1 MAVRQLVRSVHR
13 AGPGSLRAT
22 LFYPADPAGVDG
34 ARLTGIVP
42 PAPGGPRPVVVFM
55 PGINVSP
62 DSYRWLAAEL
72 AAAGL
77 VTALYSLIGDLGPV
91 GPGITPGIDLDALAP
106 ETLGRRPSAVVL
118 GDVIDLVAADPLLGR
133 GVDPDRIGLGGHSA
147 GGTLALHN
155 ASPDWFPGVRA
166 AFAYAGHTMA
176 ATALGHGEAAVMPV
190 PSAVPLLIMAGARD
204 GVIEASRDRYRSED
218 GRGESRSGNDD
229 GRSDDYDSGDHDPVR
244 RTFEEAVTSDRGDCW
259 WVELAAG
266 VHFTACHPVD
276 HTSGRSFLDPPA
288 DPADP
293 PGRDGA
299 GEAGRA
305 RELLAELATA
315 FLVEHLAGGP
325 SALDDLVTRPG
336 VSNWSRR

>member
-22 LFYPADPAGVDG
+22 LFYPADPDGMDG
-34 ARLTGIVP
+34 ARLTGIIP
-42 PAPGGPRPVVVFM
+42 PAPGGPQPVVVFM
-55 PGINVSP
+55 PGINVAP
-62 DSYRWLAAEL
+62 DSYRWLASEL
-72 AAAGL
+72 VGAGF
-77 VTALYSLIGDLGPV
+77 VVALYSLIADLGPV

-106 ETLGRRPSAVVL
+106 GTLGRRPSSPAL
-118 GDVIDLVAADPLLGR
+118 GDVIDLVATDPLLGD
-133 GVDPDRIGLGGHSA
+133 GVDLDRIGLGGHSA
-147 GGTLALHN
+147 GGTAALHN

-176 ATALGHGEAAVMPV
+176 ASWIGHGGAAVMPV

-204 GVIEASRDRYRSED
+204 GVIEASRDRYASAGGAPGSEHNRSGD
-218 GRGESRSGNDD
+218 GGRGLDR
-229 GRSDDYDSGDHDPVR
+229 HDPVR
-244 RTFEEAVTSDRGDCW
+244 QTFEEAVTSDRGDCW

-266 VHFTACHPVD
+266 AHFTACHPVD

-293 PGRDGA
+293 A
-299 GEAGRA
+299 GPNRA
-305 RELLAELATA
+305 RELLAELTTA

-325 SALDDLVTRPG
+325 SALGDLVTRPG
-336 VSNWSRR
+336 VSNWSQR

>member
-55 PGINVSP
+55 PGINVAP
-62 DSYRWLAAEL
+62 HSYRWLATEL
-72 AAAGL
+72 ASAGL
-77 VTALYSLIGDLGPV
+77 VTALYSLVGDLGPV

-106 ETLGRRPSAVVL
+106 GTLGRRPSAVAL
-118 GDVIDLVAADPLLGR
+118 SDVIDLVAADPLLGD
-133 GVDPDRIGLGGHSA
+133 GVDLDRIGLGGHSA

-176 ATALGHGEAAVMPV
+176 ATALGHGEAAVMAV

-204 GVIEASRDRYRSED
+204 GVIEASRDRYRSE
-218 GRGESRSGNDD
+218 GGRSGNDD
-229 GRSDDYDSGDHDPVR
+229 GRDGNDPDRHDPVR
-244 RTFEEAVTSDRGDCW
+244 RTFEEAVTSNRGDCW

-266 VHFTACHPVD
+266 VHFTPCHPVD

-299 GEAGRA
+299 GEADRA
-305 RELLAELATA
+305 RGLLAELATA
-315 FLVEHLAGGP
+315 FLVEHLADGP

-336 VSNWSRR
+336 VSNWARR

>member
-106 ETLGRRPSAVVL
+106 ETLGRRPSAVAL
-118 GDVIDLVAADPLLGR
+118 SDVIDLVAADPLLGG

-204 GVIEASRDRYRSED
+204 GVIEASRDRYAANGGD
-218 GRGESRSGNDD
+218 GPDR
-229 GRSDDYDSGDHDPVR
+229 HDPVR

-266 VHFTACHPVD
+266 VHFTPCHPVD

-305 RELLAELATA
+305 RELLTELATA

>member
-55 PGINVSP
+55 PGINVAP
-62 DSYRWLAAEL
+62 DSYRWLATEL
-72 AAAGL
+72 ASAGL
-77 VTALYSLIGDLGPV
+77 VTALYSLVGDLGPV

-106 ETLGRRPSAVVL
+106 GALGRRPSAAAL
-118 GDVIDLVAADPLLGR
+118 SDVIDLVAADPLLGD
-133 GVDPDRIGLGGHSA
+133 GVDLDRIGLGGHSA

-176 ATALGHGEAAVMPV
+176 ATALGHGEAAVMAV
-190 PSAVPLLIMAGARD
+190 PSAVPLLVMAGARD
-204 GVIEASRDRYRSED
+204 GVIEASRDRYRSE
-218 GRGESRSGNDD
+218 GGRSGNDD
-229 GRSDDYDSGDHDPVR
+229 GRDGDDPDRHDPVR
-244 RTFEEAVTSDRGDCW
+244 RTFEEAVTSNRGDCW

-266 VHFTACHPVD
+266 VHFTPCHPVD

-299 GEAGRA
+299 GEADRA
-305 RELLAELATA
+305 RGLLAELATA
-315 FLVEHLAGGP
+315 FLVEHLADGP
-325 SALDDLVTRPG
+325 SALGDLVTRPG
-336 VSNWSRR
+336 VSNWARR

>member
-55 PGINVSP
+55 PGINVASH
-62 DSYRWLAAEL
+62 SYRWLATEL
-72 AAAGL
+72 ASAGL

-106 ETLGRRPSAVVL
+106 GNLGRRPSAAAL
-118 GDVIDLVAADPLLGR
+118 SDVIDLVAADPLLGD
-133 GVDPDRIGLGGHSA
+133 GVDLDRIGLGGHSA

-176 ATALGHGEAAVMPV
+176 ATALGHGEAAVMAV

-204 GVIEASRDRYRSED
+204 GVIEASRDRYRSE
-218 GRGESRSGNDD
+218 GGRSGNDD
-229 GRSDDYDSGDHDPVR
+229 GRDGDGPDRHDPVR
-244 RTFEEAVTSDRGDCW
+244 RTFEEAVTSNRGDCW

-276 HTSGRSFLDPPA
+276 HTSGRSFLDPA

-293 PGRDGA
+293 PGREGT
-299 GEAGRA
+299 GEADQA
-305 RELLAELATA
+305 RGLLAELATA
-315 FLVEHLAGGP
+315 FLVEHLVEHLADGP
-325 SALDDLVTRPG
+325 SALDSLVTRTG
-336 VSNWSRR
+336 VSNWARR